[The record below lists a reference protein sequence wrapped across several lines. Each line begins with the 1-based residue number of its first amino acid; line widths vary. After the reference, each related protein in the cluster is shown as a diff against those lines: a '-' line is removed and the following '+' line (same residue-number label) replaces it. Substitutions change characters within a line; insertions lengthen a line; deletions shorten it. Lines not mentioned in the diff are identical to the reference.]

1 MTASIAIAPAAVRHL
16 PSLTV
21 ARADVRMV
29 RPAVKLTSIDATASL
44 STCCGHAPD
53 RKDDEDCGCRD
64 CDVELTFA
72 VASIVRGGPS
82 RTVTL
87 SGECTLA
94 PNERGGAPKFQGR
107 DWSWGPD
114 FVEAVEALIGDD
126 SRKLDDIESDIE
138 AAVTVTR

>member
-1 MTASIAIAPAAVRHL
+1 MTAVLTIAPAAVRHL

-21 ARADVRMV
+21 SRADMRLV
-29 RPAVKLTSIDATASL
+29 RPAVKLTSVDADAGL

-53 RKDDEDCGCRD
+53 REDDEDCGCRD
-64 CDVELTFA
+64 VDVELTFA

-87 SGECTLA
+87 SGQCTLA
-94 PNERGGAPKFQGR
+94 PDERGGAPKFQGR
-107 DWSWGPD
+107 DWSWCPD

-126 SRKLDDIESDIE
+126 SRKLDDIESAIE

>member
-1 MTASIAIAPAAVRHL
+1 MTAVLTIAPAAVRHL

-21 ARADVRMV
+21 SRADMRLV
-29 RPAVKLTSIDATASL
+29 RPAVKLTSVDADAGL

-53 RKDDEDCGCRD
+53 REDDEDCGCRD
-64 CDVELTFA
+64 VDVELTFA

-87 SGECTLA
+87 SGQCTLA
-94 PNERGGAPKFQGR
+94 PDERGGAPKFGAK
-107 DWSWGPD
+107 DWSWEQEL
-114 FVEAVEALIGDD
+114 VEAVEALIGDD
-126 SRKLDDIESDIE
+126 FSALDDVESAIE

>member
-1 MTASIAIAPAAVRHL
+1 MNASLAIAPAATRYL
-16 PSLTV
+16 SSLTV
-21 ARADVRMV
+21 ARADMRMV
-29 RPAVKLTSIDATASL
+29 RPVVKLTSVDAAASL
-44 STCCGHAPD
+44 SSCCGHSDD
-53 RKDDEDCGCRD
+53 REPGEDCGCRD
-64 CDVELTFA
+64 CDVELVFT

-114 FVEAVEALIGDD
+114 FAEAVEAIIGDD
-126 SRKLDDIESDIE
+126 ISAINDVESAIEE
-138 AAVTVTR
+138 AI

>member
-1 MTASIAIAPAAVRHL
+1 MNASLTIAPAAARYL

-21 ARADVRMV
+21 ARCDLRLV
-29 RPAVKLTSIDATASL
+29 RPAVTLTSVDATASL
-44 STCCGHAPD
+44 SNCCGHSDD
-53 RKDDEDCGCRD
+53 REPGEDCGCRD
-64 CDVELTFA
+64 CDVELVFM

-87 SGECTLA
+87 AGECTLA

-114 FVEAVEALIGDD
+114 FVEAVEAIIGDD
-126 SRKLDDIESDIE
+126 ISALNDVESAIEE
-138 AAVTVTR
+138 AI